1 MGHSKSS
8 SERKVYSNTT
18 LSQERRKSS
27 NKQPNPTCKTAREGR
42 TKPKISRRKEII
54 MMRKEINEIKT
65 KETIEKNQLKVDS
78 LIKKIDKPLDR
89 LSRKKREVLKSVN

>member
-8 SERKVYSNTT
+8 SERKVYSNTI

-42 TKPKISRRKEII
+42 KNPKISRRKEII

-65 KETIEKNQLKVDS
+65 KETIEKIN
-78 LIKKIDKPLDR
+78 
-89 LSRKKREVLKSVN
+89 